1 MWIKTLLFQTFS
13 SVRAWVGVEVNYF
26 LFISYAFKDNCVWK
40 GGCGCHVL
48 VFTFS
53 TCILILLRKR
63 SMLKR
68 WNQAPFSPS
77 YPDLL
82 LPTWRALQCH
92 EKCELPYKTLK
103 RRSAR
108 VTKRAFNVL
117 WLVHF
122 RTAVYTASFV
132 LTVQLN

>member
-1 MWIKTLLFQTFS
+1 MWINTLLFQTFS
-13 SVRAWVGVEVNYF
+13 SVRAWVGAEVNYF
-26 LFISYAFKDNCVWK
+26 LFISYSFKDNCVWK

-48 VFTFS
+48 VFTFC

-82 LPTWRALQCH
+82 LPTWRAN
-92 EKCELPYKTLK
+92 
-103 RRSAR
+103 S
-108 VTKRAFNVL
+108 VTKNANYPTKLWKGDQHESLNVPSMC
-117 WLVHF
+117 F
-122 RTAVYTASFV
+122 DSF
-132 LTVQLN
+132 TSVQRCILRLSY